1 MNQQK
6 TLVVFVFFLFCS
18 SCAGVKIYSDPEW
31 QHQSSLKF
39 YYSKPF
45 LLVEY
50 NANKDGTNKTT
61 VVYLPD
67 LTEPYY
73 AKKINGLG
81 SSELKI
87 AYDNGAIASFGLST
101 DSKIPESVAGL
112 RGLAATVNQL
122 PLLAN
127 DAKALK
133 STQEKTFD
141 LYAIIISEGKLVLK
155 KVADSN

>member
-1 MNQQK
+1 M
-6 TLVVFVFFLFCS
+6 LVVIVFLLFCS

-31 QHQSSLKF
+31 QHQTALKF

-61 VVYLPD
+61 VLYLPD
-67 LTEPYY
+67 LSEPFY

-87 AYDNGAIASFGLST
+87 AYDNGAITSFGLST
-101 DSKIPESVAGL
+101 DAKIPESITGL
-112 RGLAATVNQL
+112 KGLTASLNQL
-122 PLLAN
+122 PLLSN
-127 DAKALK
+127 DSKLLK

-141 LYAIIISEGKLVLK
+141 LYAIVFNDGKLVLK
-155 KVADSN
+155 KVTDGN

>member
-6 TLVVFVFFLFCS
+6 MLVVIVFFLFCT

-31 QHQSSLKF
+31 QHPSALKF

-61 VVYLPD
+61 IVYLPD

-73 AKKINGLG
+73 AKKISGLG

-101 DSKIPESVAGL
+101 DTKIPESVAGL
-112 RGLAATVNQL
+112 RGLAATVNQF
-122 PLLAN
+122 PLLAS
-127 DAKALK
+127 DAMVLK
-133 STQEKTFD
+133 SSQEKPFD
-141 LYAIIISEGKLVLK
+141 LYAILFSDGKLVLK
-155 KVADSN
+155 KVTDSN

>member
-1 MNQQK
+1 MNHQK
-6 TLVVFVFFLFCS
+6 MLVVIGFFLFGT

-31 QHQSSLKF
+31 QHQSALKF

-67 LTEPYY
+67 LTEPFY

-101 DSKIPESVAGL
+101 DAKIPESIAGL
-112 RGLAATVNQL
+112 KGLAASLNQL
-122 PLLAN
+122 PLLTN
-127 DAKALK
+127 DSKILK

-141 LYAIIISEGKLVLK
+141 LYAILFSEGKLVLK
-155 KVADSN
+155 KVTDSN